1 MISKL
6 IGIIDEIEEDSIT
19 LNVNGV
25 GYLVY
30 IPNGSFL
37 GESTSET
44 RSLYIQTLVKEDAIN
59 LYGFKDLAQK
69 QLFNL
74 LISVQGVGAKIALL
88 MISKLSPADLQQA
101 IMFEDINVLKSIN
114 GIGAKVAQRL
124 ITELKDKMSKIS
136 LAGSNGIEVNSS
148 VPNKDKLNNTNALD
162 AILALEGLG
171 YSKFEITK
179 VISKIQQEISTELTT
194 EELIKEY
201 LVRAAQGL
209 GN

>member
-6 IGIIDEIEEDSIT
+6 SGKIEDIEEDSIT
-19 LNVNGV
+19 MNVNGV

-30 IPNGSFL
+30 IPNASFY
-37 GESTSET
+37 GESSEEVK
-44 RSLYIQTLVKEDAIN
+44 SIYIQTIVKEDAIN
-59 LYGFKDLAQK
+59 LYGFKSTQQK

-88 MISKLSPADLQQA
+88 IISKLSPQDLQQA
-101 IMFEDINVLKSIN
+101 ILFEDLSVLKSIN

-124 ITELKDKMSKIS
+124 ITELKDKISKLS
-136 LAGSNGIEVNSS
+136 FLPVSDVDLGKIE
-148 VPNKDKLNNTNALD
+148 NNTSIASSSNVID
-162 AILALEGLG
+162 AISALEGLG

-179 VISKIQQEISTELTT
+179 GITKIQKNSNKELST

-201 LVRAAQGL
+201 LVYVAQGL

>member
-19 LNVNGV
+19 MNVSGV

-30 IPNGSFL
+30 IPNSTFF
-37 GESTSET
+37 GESTTEIK
-44 RSLYIQTLVKEDAIN
+44 SLYIQTLVKEDSIN
-59 LYGFKDLAQK
+59 LYGFKALGQK
-69 QLFNL
+69 KLFNI

-88 MISKLSPADLQQA
+88 MISKLSPQDFQQA
-101 IMFEDINVLKSIN
+101 IMFEDINLLKSIN

-124 ITELKDKMSKIS
+124 VTELKDKISKVSFDSIGGEDS
-136 LAGSNGIEVNSS
+136 VTLQNKNTSN
-148 VPNKDKLNNTNALD
+148 KTDALD
-162 AILALEGLG
+162 AIIALEGLG

-179 VISKIQQEISTELTT
+179 VLSKIQNASAKDLTS

-201 LVRAAQGL
+201 LMHVAQGM